1 MKILDK
7 LAALLYPWRCVF
19 CDSVLRDTDICLE
32 CERKLPYTKGDSIY
46 QKLPFIEKCVSP
58 LYYKDSVRDAVHR
71 YKFYGCRAYSRRFGA
86 MMAECVE
93 NNLDCGGID
102 VISWIPLSRKRL
114 RKRGYDQARLLAQE
128 ISAAVGV
135 PCAPLLRKVRD
146 NKAQSKT
153 RDARQRAANV
163 AGVYAL
169 LPGADVSGRY
179 ILLID
184 DVVTTGSTLS
194 EAARVLKKSGA
205 RSVMAATLARS
216 GD

>member
-1 MKILDK
+1 M
-7 LAALLYPWRCVF
+7 PCV
-19 CDSVLRDTDICLE
+19 
-32 CERKLPYTKGDSIY
+32 
-46 QKLPFIEKCVSP
+46 
-58 LYYKDSVRDAVHR
+58 
-71 YKFYGCRAYSRRFGA
+71 
-86 MMAECVE
+86 
-93 NNLDCGGID
+93 
-102 VISWIPLSRKRL
+102 
-114 RKRGYDQARLLAQE
+114 
-128 ISAAVGV
+128 
-135 PCAPLLRKVRD
+135 PLLRKVRD

-205 RSVMAATLARS
+205 RSVMAAALARS